1 MFGAPY
7 DSRADVWSIGAVLA
21 EALTGKV
28 LFPNLSVPTM
38 LARMAALLGPF
49 PKTLGLGGRVAQRYL
64 TLGQL
69 PYTESCILSPDNAL
83 LEQWL
88 FGEDLYELGYR
99 EILFADFIRQALTM
113 DAEKR
118 PTAAMLLQHP
128 FITE

>member
-7 DSRADVWSIGAVLA
+7 DSRADVWSIGGVLA

-28 LFPNLSVPTM
+28 LFPNLKVPTM

-49 PKTLGLGGRVAQRYL
+49 PQRLSIGGRVSHRYL

-69 PYTESCILSPDNAL
+69 PFIDGSVLKPQNGL

-88 FGEDLYELGYR
+88 FGDELFNIGYK
-99 EILFADFIRQALTM
+99 EALFADFIR
-113 DAEKR
+113 
-118 PTAAMLLQHP
+118 
-128 FITE
+128 